1 MSKRNNFSKFLRI
14 VALMVV
20 VGLVMFI
27 IPVSNV
33 FAAGTDW
40 KCPTKD
46 LDSGW
51 TQDSGNGA
59 EFFVKYDAKPTGTL
73 TFPGDFVDN
82 NCDTALCTN
91 LEITEVTIK
100 TGAHPDNPAY
110 PNDPTGPITLVYY
123 PDGTIKYFVGHGKDN
138 LTEIPPSHWPPG
150 VSGWYTVTFNSPTA
164 PSSVDVVQN
173 STALHD
179 ISHVEF
185 YYKCGDVPTTGTIE
199 LTKSGLIGADTVD
212 FTLSSTNPVYSQLYT
227 VSVATPT
234 ALWTNLAHGTYTL
247 TETPDPNNTYKY
259 TLTVTPAGPYD
270 IGEGEGKSLLYELT
284 ADNEAKGKI
293 ILEKKGLLDGDSVD
307 FTLTGPNSYSQTRT
321 VTEGGT
327 TTVEW
332 KDLKHGQYTLTET
345 PDPNNTYIYALVV
358 NPPGPYNIGEGEG
371 KSLLFEPT
379 ATNSKV
385 EGSIKICKAVDETD
399 EDIELPKDF
408 HFKITGTNIS
418 DIFRTITVVDI
429 KGKLYCSDPIKLPF
443 GTYNVWETDTGYA
456 VTIFG
461 GDDPPGKVSGT
472 SPLSVPVTLNEDRK
486 NVTVEFINDP
496 GPGKIQLTK
505 KGLGSGVT
513 AYFKLTDGTDYYD
526 TNGNKIPD
534 YGGEPVT
541 SASNVVTWSGLPWG
555 DYWFKEIIPAGYIFG
570 GYSPAV
576 SSTTPLTIDETNQG
590 ATVAVFAVNTKTKD
604 GNGKKDGD
612 GDGIEVLG
620 IQELPFTGFN
630 WIYYVIGMALI
641 IAGGFTGISV
651 IRLLK
656 RKEQ

>member
-1 MSKRNNFSKFLRI
+1 MSNKRKSRRLLKFFVSI
-14 VALMVV
+14 VVLGMI
-20 VGLVMFI
+20 MFLL
-27 IPVSNV
+27 PVSNI
-33 FAAGTDW
+33 FAVDGDSKW
-40 KCPTKD
+40 DCPKSDLTK
-46 LDSGW
+46 GF
-51 TQDSGNGA
+51 TQDGGNGA
-59 EFFVKYDAKPTGTL
+59 VYFVKYDDFFDG
-73 TFPGDFVDN
+73 TFPDDYDRTDCLLP
-82 NCDTALCTN
+82 CDP
-91 LEITEVTIK
+91 LEITEVLIK
-100 TGAHPDNPAY
+100 AGDNL
-110 PNDPTGPITLVYY
+110 IVYY
-123 PDGTIKYFVGHGKDN
+123 PDDTVRVWTGSEGQEWD
-138 LTEIPPSHWPPG
+138 EQIPPG
-150 VSGWYTVTFNSPTA
+150 DITGCYDVDFNFTGSIAT
-164 PSSVDVVQN
+164 SVDVEQIG
-173 STALHD
+173 TDAGCPD

-345 PDPNNTYIYALVV
+345 PGSGNTHVYALLVA
-358 NPPGPYNIGEGEG
+358 PAGPYNIGDGTDE
-371 KSLLFEPT
+371 SLLYT
-379 ATNSKV
+379 INATNSEVKAY
-385 EGSIKICKAVDETD
+385 IKICKEVDEIITAT
-399 EDIELPKDF
+399 EF
-408 HFKITGTNIS
+408 HFKITDSNIA
-418 DIFRTITVVDI
+418 DKLVTVNA
-429 KGKLYCSDPIKLPF
+429 GECSGLIGLPL
-443 GTYNVWETDTGYA
+443 GTYEVWETDIGYT
-456 VTIFG
+456 VTIKVG
-461 GDDPPGKVSGT
+461 GVVEVDKKT
-472 SPLSVPVTLNEDRK
+472 SPQS
-486 NVTVEFINDP
+486 VTVVLDKDDIGKTITVDFNNDP
-496 GPGKIQLTK
+496 GLGKIKLTK
-505 KGLGSGVT
+505 NGLKAGAT
-513 AYFKLTDGTDYYD
+513 AYFKLKSGTDYYNTSGIID
-526 TNGNKIPD
+526 NSAA
-534 YGGEPVT
+534 YQGEPVT
-541 SASNVVTWSGLPWG
+541 SSSNEVLWSDMPWG
-555 DYWFKEIIPAGYIFG
+555 TYTFEETIPAGYTFV
-570 GYSPAV
+570 GYKPGKTV
-576 SSTTPLTIDETNQG
+576 TIDETNQ
-590 ATVAVFAVNTKTKD
+590 AAIVAVIATNTKTKD

-641 IAGGFTGISV
+641 IAGGFTSISV
-651 IRLLK
+651 TKLLR